1 MFALDFFGNP
11 ALCLTGAEGVVLAEV
26 RLREAAQG
34 VFAGAREVDGRLLF
48 AAAEDEYADVVLAEF
63 AKVCGA

>member
-11 ALCLTGAEGVVLAEV
+11 GLCLAGAEGVVLAEV
-26 RLREAAQG
+26 CLREAAQG
-34 VFAGAREVDGRLLF
+34 VFAGAGEVDGRLLF
-48 AAAEDEYADVVLAEF
+48 AAAENEYADVVLAEF